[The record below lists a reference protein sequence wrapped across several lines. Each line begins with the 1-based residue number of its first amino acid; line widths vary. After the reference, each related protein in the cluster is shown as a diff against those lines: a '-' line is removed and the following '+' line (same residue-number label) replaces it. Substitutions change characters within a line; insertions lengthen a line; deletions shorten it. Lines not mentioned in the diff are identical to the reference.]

1 MTKSDSSKSTKRKGT
16 RSVSTLTPAQLARK
30 RANDREAQR
39 AIRARTKEHIENLER
54 EIEELR
60 SSHSRDE
67 TVRNLLRRNKALED
81 ELHRTRESMGITS
94 GGPRSMYPSGMMV
107 SKGVYAT
114 RSHHDAA
121 YHSPSSRSS
130 PMAQGSSDYPSVHD
144 IPPYDSMGSSG
155 EPWSSTVSCTVPST
169 VSSPSSSGATDE
181 LGSAYFPTSAPT
193 SLLDRSGIP
202 SSMNSPT
209 ASCLNGKMGYD
220 DMKSVRSRLHPNQC
234 PPHAAGVP
242 PASAVEHVPHVLPR
256 LPGSVESSRHDSLH
270 HWEIPVSVAPPT
282 THSDAL
288 LSGYIQDCRR
298 LVNLAGGQPHPEII
312 YGPTCPNVRPL
323 VEAHWS
329 VESNMGLGRNP
340 PHPSPPNPLVDL
352 LSAFLDKNG
361 LLRVL
366 ERVGS
371 FVLCQR
377 MVAWLIYPA
386 QETHARLGFLAPRPS
401 QQNIAHSQWIDFL
414 FWGPLRDVVLH
425 RQEYAT
431 EEFIQLYCTNL
442 RLLNWHGGVAQAFIT
457 DHSNGAL
464 YLTDAFVHHALEIR
478 NWALG
483 EAFARRYPELREMVA
498 MEPRDF

>member
-1 MTKSDSSKSTKRKGT
+1 MTKSDTSKSTKRKGT

-94 GGPRSMYPSGMMV
+94 GGPRNLYPS
-107 SKGVYAT
+107 
-114 RSHHDAA
+114 A

-220 DMKSVRSRLHPNQC
+220 DMKSDLGCTQINVLPM
-234 PPHAAGVP
+234 P
-242 PASAVEHVPHVLPR
+242 PAYHQPP
-256 LPGSVESSRHDSLH
+256 PWNMYPMYYQGS
-270 HWEIPVSVAPPT
+270 P
-282 THSDAL
+282 AL
-288 LSGYIQDCRR
+288 
-298 LVNLAGGQPHPEII
+298 
-312 YGPTCPNVRPL
+312 
-323 VEAHWS
+323 
-329 VESNMGLGRNP
+329 
-340 PHPSPPNPLVDL
+340 
-352 LSAFLDKNG
+352 
-361 LLRVL
+361 
-366 ERVGS
+366 
-371 FVLCQR
+371 
-377 MVAWLIYPA
+377 
-386 QETHARLGFLAPRPS
+386 
-401 QQNIAHSQWIDFL
+401 
-414 FWGPLRDVVLH
+414 
-425 RQEYAT
+425 
-431 EEFIQLYCTNL
+431 
-442 RLLNWHGGVAQAFIT
+442 
-457 DHSNGAL
+457 
-464 YLTDAFVHHALEIR
+464 
-478 NWALG
+478 
-483 EAFARRYPELREMVA
+483 
-498 MEPRDF
+498 

>member
-1 MTKSDSSKSTKRKGT
+1 
-16 RSVSTLTPAQLARK
+16 LTPAQLARK

-220 DMKSVRSRLHPNQC
+220 DMKS
-234 PPHAAGVP
+234 G
-242 PASAVEHVPHVLPR
+242 
-256 LPGSVESSRHDSLH
+256 
-270 HWEIPVSVAPPT
+270 
-282 THSDAL
+282 
-288 LSGYIQDCRR
+288 
-298 LVNLAGGQPHPEII
+298 
-312 YGPTCPNVRPL
+312 
-323 VEAHWS
+323 
-329 VESNMGLGRNP
+329 
-340 PHPSPPNPLVDL
+340 
-352 LSAFLDKNG
+352 
-361 LLRVL
+361 
-366 ERVGS
+366 
-371 FVLCQR
+371 
-377 MVAWLIYPA
+377 
-386 QETHARLGFLAPRPS
+386 
-401 QQNIAHSQWIDFL
+401 
-414 FWGPLRDVVLH
+414 
-425 RQEYAT
+425 
-431 EEFIQLYCTNL
+431 
-442 RLLNWHGGVAQAFIT
+442 
-457 DHSNGAL
+457 
-464 YLTDAFVHHALEIR
+464 
-478 NWALG
+478 
-483 EAFARRYPELREMVA
+483 ELRPWFTA
-498 MEPRDF
+498 MI

>member
-1 MTKSDSSKSTKRKGT
+1 MTPHLREIYIYKCPAMTPVQQPLALLVHTSSSTSTILQTGMADATSYNSRSSSPLSPDKMTKSDSSKSTKRKGKHGLVDHNSPLAYHPPNTTSSGT

-220 DMKSVRSRLHPNQC
+220 DMKS
-234 PPHAAGVP
+234 G
-242 PASAVEHVPHVLPR
+242 EF
-256 LPGSVESSRHDSLH
+256 
-270 HWEIPVSVAPPT
+270 AP
-282 THSDAL
+282 
-288 LSGYIQDCRR
+288 
-298 LVNLAGGQPHPEII
+298 
-312 YGPTCPNVRPL
+312 
-323 VEAHWS
+323 
-329 VESNMGLGRNP
+329 
-340 PHPSPPNPLVDL
+340 
-352 LSAFLDKNG
+352 F
-361 LLRVL
+361 
-366 ERVGS
+366 
-371 FVLCQR
+371 
-377 MVAWLIYPA
+377 
-386 QETHARLGFLAPRPS
+386 GFLR
-401 QQNIAHSQWIDFL
+401 
-414 FWGPLRDVVLH
+414 
-425 RQEYAT
+425 
-431 EEFIQLYCTNL
+431 
-442 RLLNWHGGVAQAFIT
+442 
-457 DHSNGAL
+457 
-464 YLTDAFVHHALEIR
+464 
-478 NWALG
+478 
-483 EAFARRYPELREMVA
+483 
-498 MEPRDF
+498 

>member
-1 MTKSDSSKSTKRKGT
+1 MTKSDASKSTKRKGKHGVVDHNVPMAMGYHSNSASSGT

-94 GGPRSMYPSGMMV
+94 GGPRNMYPSGMMV

-130 PMAQGSSDYPSVHD
+130 PMAQGNSDYPGVHD

-220 DMKSVRSRLHPNQC
+220 DMKSDLGCTQINVLPM
-234 PPHAAGVP
+234 P
-242 PASAVEHVPHVLPR
+242 PAYHQPP
-256 LPGSVESSRHDSLH
+256 PWNMYPMYYQGS
-270 HWEIPVSVAPPT
+270 P
-282 THSDAL
+282 AL
-288 LSGYIQDCRR
+288 
-298 LVNLAGGQPHPEII
+298 
-312 YGPTCPNVRPL
+312 
-323 VEAHWS
+323 
-329 VESNMGLGRNP
+329 
-340 PHPSPPNPLVDL
+340 
-352 LSAFLDKNG
+352 
-361 LLRVL
+361 
-366 ERVGS
+366 
-371 FVLCQR
+371 
-377 MVAWLIYPA
+377 
-386 QETHARLGFLAPRPS
+386 
-401 QQNIAHSQWIDFL
+401 
-414 FWGPLRDVVLH
+414 
-425 RQEYAT
+425 
-431 EEFIQLYCTNL
+431 
-442 RLLNWHGGVAQAFIT
+442 
-457 DHSNGAL
+457 
-464 YLTDAFVHHALEIR
+464 
-478 NWALG
+478 
-483 EAFARRYPELREMVA
+483 
-498 MEPRDF
+498 